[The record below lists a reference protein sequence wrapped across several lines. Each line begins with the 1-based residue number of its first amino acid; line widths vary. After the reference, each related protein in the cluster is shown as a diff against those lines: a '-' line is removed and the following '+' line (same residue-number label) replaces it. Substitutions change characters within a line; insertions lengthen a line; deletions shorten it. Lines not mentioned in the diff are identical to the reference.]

1 MHKIYLDKR
10 ISNKKTKKQLYNT
23 LPTCFTIYQEF
34 LERDKIKFP
43 RYLQISSSLK
53 KKKNERD
60 HYKQDLI
67 NFSIN
72 DSMKL

>member
-10 ISNKKTKKQLYNT
+10 ISNKKTIVQYVTYLFHNIPRIPRKRQ
-23 LPTCFTIYQEF
+23 
-34 LERDKIKFP
+34 DKISKILTNIEF
-43 RYLQISSSLK
+43 IEK